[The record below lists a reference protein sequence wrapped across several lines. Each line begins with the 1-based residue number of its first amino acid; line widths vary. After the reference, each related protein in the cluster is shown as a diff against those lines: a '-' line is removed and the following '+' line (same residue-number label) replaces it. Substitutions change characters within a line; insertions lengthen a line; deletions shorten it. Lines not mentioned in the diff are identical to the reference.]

1 MKNETRGWPPK
12 RRTAYAARIR
22 KTKIWC
28 LSTGPRSADG
38 KTRSSRN
45 AITHGAYTA
54 QWKLVRAVLLAQR
67 QFLKMLEQIL
77 KIISI
82 RPIHVEPRYFYL
94 EGAYEPYRIIYPPLH
109 EAPDICDGNIDY
121 FFGNVDGGL
130 VG

>member
-12 RRTAYAARIR
+12 RRTAYAARIP

-28 LSTGPRSADG
+28 LSTGPRSVDG
-38 KTRSSRN
+38 KIRSSRN

-82 RPIHVEPRYFYL
+82 RPIHVEPRYFYI
-94 EGAYEPYRIIYPPLH
+94 ERAREPYRIIYPPLH
-109 EAPDICDGNIDY
+109 EAPDIRDGNIDY
-121 FFGNVDGGL
+121 FFGKDYPK
-130 VG
+130 

>member
-22 KTKIWC
+22 KAKIWR

-38 KTRSSRN
+38 KTRSSKN

-82 RPIHVEPRYFYL
+82 RPIHVEPRYFYI
-94 EGAYEPYRIIYPPLH
+94 ERAREPYRIIYPPLH
-109 EAPDICDGNIDY
+109 EAPDIRDGNIEY
-121 FFGNVDGGL
+121 FFGKADAGL